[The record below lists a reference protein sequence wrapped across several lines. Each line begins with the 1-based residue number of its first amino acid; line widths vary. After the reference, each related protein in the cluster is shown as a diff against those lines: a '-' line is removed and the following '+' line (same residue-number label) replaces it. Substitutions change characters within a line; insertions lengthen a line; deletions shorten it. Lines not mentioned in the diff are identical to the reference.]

1 MTYYDMVSSSTA
13 DVIKKSSL
21 YMYVYVNGSYLYVYR
36 HNADEA
42 IMAKWRKYTSICI
55 ILTASNDLKFN

>member
-1 MTYYDMVSSSTA
+1 MTYYDMVFSSTA
-13 DVIKKSSL
+13 DVLKKSSL

-42 IMAKWRKYTSICI
+42 MAK
-55 ILTASNDLKFN
+55 